1 MCLLSLK
8 QKEFFLTAVNAIVFC
23 NKYNIHTTK
32 EWLVKIYCIFL
43 ALCSSLYCIDGKVVF
58 EKYCWGCHH
67 QTSLAFGPSF
77 SAIANSRTKAQIIA
91 HINNPKDSYK
101 SLGYKR
107 SVMPPFNLSSDEYEA
122 ISEYI
127 ISFKGL

>member
-1 MCLLSLK
+1 MKTALFLLL
-8 QKEFFLTAVNAIVFC
+8 FI
-23 NKYNIHTTK
+23 
-32 EWLVKIYCIFL
+32 
-43 ALCSSLYCIDGKVVF
+43 SSLYCIDGKVVF

-77 SAIANSRTKAQIIA
+77 SEIANSRTKAQIIA

-101 SLGYKR
+101 NLGYKR